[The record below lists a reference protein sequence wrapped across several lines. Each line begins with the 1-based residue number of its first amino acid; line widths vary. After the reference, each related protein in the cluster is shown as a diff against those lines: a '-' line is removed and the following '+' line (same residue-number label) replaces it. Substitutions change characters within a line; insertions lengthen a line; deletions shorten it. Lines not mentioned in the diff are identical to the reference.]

1 MRVIIQRV
9 ARASVSID
17 DAKVSEIGAG
27 VLALAGFRES
37 DTDKELE
44 WMAKKLPDLRIFED
58 SEGKMNLSLRDI
70 GGSIL
75 VVSQFTLYGD
85 ARKGNRPSFMTAA
98 RPEIATKLYDRFVL
112 LLRTELGVER
122 VREGIFQAM
131 MEVELVNSGPVTIML
146 ERDAEDVPS
155 KNG

>member
-1 MRVIIQRV
+1 
-9 ARASVSID
+9 
-17 DAKVSEIGAG
+17 VSEIASGL
-27 VLALAGFRES
+27 LALAGFRES
-37 DTDKELE
+37 DTYKELE
-44 WMAKKLPDLRIFED
+44 WMAKKLPELRIFED
-58 SEGKMNLSLRDI
+58 REGKMNLSLRDT

-112 LLRTELGVER
+112 LLRTELGNER
-122 VREGIFQAM
+122 VHEGIFQAM
-131 MEVELVNSGPVTIML
+131 MDVELVNSGPVTIML
-146 ERDAEDVPS
+146 ERDAEDTSS